1 MDPDNFDKLLKEG
14 SKEVSVDQWELVHSP
29 EFEEFIKDENWD
41 EYKQYDFQ

>member
-1 MDPDNFDKLLKEG
+1 MSPDNLDKLIKEG
-14 SKEVSVDQWELVHSP
+14 PSEVVDFYDLIHSP